1 MLKNTLRIIFFV
13 TVSYFFVLGFKHFG
27 FEDLSYAFSFA
38 VFFSVVITTA
48 WTRQMYELTPLE
60 KIPNKDIRNDMIKN
74 RFEVYIGLS
83 IALIAYSFVFLLAIA
98 DLSCFFGYPNIF
110 STVFGLLTIFYNF
123 LNKSVAVQNINYIN
137 KELSA

>member
-13 TVSYFFVLGFKHFG
+13 TVSYFFVMMFKHFG

-38 VFFSVVITTA
+38 VFFSVVITSA

-83 IALIAYSFVFLLAIA
+83 TALIAYSVVSLLTIA
-98 DLSCFFGYPNIF
+98 TLSCFFGYPNIF
-110 STVFGLLTIFYNF
+110 STVFGLLTVFYNF

>member
-1 MLKNTLRIIFFV
+1 MLKNTLRIIFFA

-38 VFFSVVITTA
+38 VFFSVVITSA

-74 RFEVYIGLS
+74 RFEVCIGLS
-83 IALIAYSFVFLLAIA
+83 TALIAYSVVFLLAIA
-98 DLSCFFGYPNIF
+98 NLPCFFGYPNVF
-110 STVFGLLTIFYNF
+110 STVFGLLTILYNF

>member
-13 TVSYFFVLGFKHFG
+13 TVSYFFVMMFKHFG

-38 VFFSVVITTA
+38 VFFSVVITSA

-83 IALIAYSFVFLLAIA
+83 TALIVYSVVFLLTIA
-98 DLSCFFGYPNIF
+98 NLSCFFGYPNVF

>member
-1 MLKNTLRIIFFV
+1 MLKNVLRIIFFV
-13 TVSYFFVLGFKHFG
+13 TVSYFFVMVFKHFG

-48 WTRQMYELTPLE
+48 WARQMYELTPLE

-83 IALIAYSFVFLLAIA
+83 TALIAYSFVFLLAIA
-98 DLSCFFGYPNIF
+98 DLPCFYNYPNIF

>member
-1 MLKNTLRIIFFV
+1 MLKNTLRIIFFA

-38 VFFSVVITTA
+38 VFFSVVITSA
-48 WTRQMYELTPLE
+48 WARQMFEMTPLE
-60 KIPNKDIRNDMIKN
+60 KIPNKDIRDVMIKN
-74 RFEVYIGLS
+74 RFEVCIGLS
-83 IALIAYSFVFLLAIA
+83 TALIAYSVVFLLTIA
-98 DLSCFFGYPNIF
+98 NLSCFFGYPNVF

-123 LNKSVAVQNINYIN
+123 LNKSVAVRNINYIN

>member
-1 MLKNTLRIIFFV
+1 MLKNTLRIIFFA
-13 TVSYFFVLGFKHFG
+13 TVSYFFVFGFNHFG

-38 VFFSVVITTA
+38 VFFSVVITSA

-74 RFEVYIGLS
+74 RFEVRLGLS
-83 IALIAYSFVFLLAIA
+83 IALIAYLVVFLLTIA
-98 DLSCFFGYPNIF
+98 NLSCFFGYSNVF